1 MEDAPA
7 AHGMAPWPVRLARWP
22 LKILRTLFRVIPE
35 AVDGYFA
42 DRCGQHAAGIAYRVL
57 FSLVP
62 LSIVLVAI
70 FGLVLRDD
78 SLRDDVIRQIV
89 DTLPLSDTGSA
100 DVTREIEKLA
110 RPATGLGIVS
120 L

>member
-1 MEDAPA
+1 MEDAPT
-7 AHGMAPWPVRLARWP
+7 AHGTHPWPVRLARWP

-57 FSLVP
+57 FSLAP

-70 FGLVLRDD
+70 FGIVLRNDD
-78 SLRDDVIRQIV
+78 FRTSVINEIV
-89 DTLPLSDTGSA
+89 DALPLSDSGGA
-100 DVTREIEKLA
+100 RVTRQIE
-110 RPATGLGIVS
+110 
-120 L
+120 

>member
-1 MEDAPA
+1 MEDAPT
-7 AHGMAPWPVRLARWP
+7 AHGTDPWPVRLARWP

-35 AVDGYFA
+35 AIDGYFA

-70 FGLVLRDD
+70 FGIVLRNDE
-78 SLRDDVIRQIV
+78 LRARVINEIV
-89 DTLPLSDTGSA
+89 DALPLSDSGGA
-100 DVTREIEKLA
+100 RVTRQIEEWA
-110 RPATGLGIVS
+110 SPA
-120 L
+120 